1 MTLGVSS
8 RHARGPV
15 QGRSLWGAARPSPQR
30 WLWRLTGIVR
40 DSVAT
45 IGRGLDGLVI
55 GLTVGFV
62 ALTALSAPW
71 TYLGIPWPA
80 AMVVIGVGIT
90 GLAIAGGGIAVVIVR
105 LISAVGHG
113 VDRVLSRAPGPV
125 RGLVAIPF
133 RIIRNLPAAW
143 LGAFAVLLWLG
154 IGGHLLGPLGL
165 FVPAGALSP
174 FIYVIGLMGALLAM
188 ARSLVRPELP
198 RPLSRARRSSSAL
211 VAGLALVLAGTTV
224 ATAIDPGSTSTLVRP
239 TSDLDGAIVPATLPD
254 PGEVGPYPI
263 RTFSYGS
270 GTDARRPEFAAQAL
284 LTTPTVDAT
293 GILRRL
299 GDGAD
304 EARAWF
310 WGFDTNLLPLNGIV
324 WMPVGDGP
332 FPLVLMVHGNHAM
345 GDFSEPGY
353 GYLGEHLA
361 SRGFIAVSVDEDFL
375 NGSWA
380 SDWHGDEQLV
390 RAWLLLAHLDRWR
403 TWTADADGPL
413 AGRVDLDRVA
423 LLGHSRGGEA
433 ASLAASLAEQALP
446 PRPGMAP
453 WPTGLHVRAVVAIA
467 PSDGQYGTTIVLRGT
482 DLLALSG
489 GYDADARAWSGLRQF
504 ARTTVEG
511 DSFKAAFWSYRSNHG
526 QFNTVWG
533 RLDQGPASGALL
545 NLAPIIDPLEQ
556 RDIARTAIGAFLE
569 ASLHDIDGY
578 RALFR
583 RPMVGREWLPED
595 DIFLVRSVEAGVAPL
610 IQADP
615 SQPIAGISV
624 DQERLDSAVA
634 RAIPLRALQ
643 PDQGTRGVRIAW
655 SAGEGA
661 AAWGLTG
668 LAATGLA
675 ASATDIRIALANGSE
690 PSPDGEPG
698 PSLDPIVEL
707 TTIDGAS
714 VGLRLDRWGAL
725 PPPLVVDLTK
735 SDLLT
740 GLAGIDLSV
749 RSPVE
754 RVLQTYVIPLAA
766 FEAVDPEFHADRLD
780 AIHLRIGRAGAGA
793 LWIAEVGLGD
803 RP

>member
-8 RHARGPV
+8 RHARDSLH
-15 QGRSLWGAARPSPQR
+15 GRRLSGAARPGLHRSVAR
-30 WLWRLTGIVR
+30 ITSVLREI
-40 DSVAT
+40 VAT
-45 IGRGLDGLVI
+45 IGHGLDGLVI
-55 GLTVGFV
+55 GLTVAFE
-62 ALTALSAPW
+62 ALTVLSAPW
-71 TYLGIPWPA
+71 TFLGIPWPA
-80 AMVVIGVGIT
+80 AMVAIGAGIT
-90 GLAIAGGGIAVVIVR
+90 GLALAGGGLAIVIVW
-105 LISAVGHG
+105 LISTAGDG
-113 VDRVLSRAPGPV
+113 VDRLLSRAPGPIRSV
-125 RGLVAIPF
+125 AAIPF
-133 RIIRNLPAAW
+133 RIVRTLPAAW

-154 IGGHLLGPLGL
+154 IAGHHLGPLGL

-174 FIYVIGLMGALLAM
+174 FIYVVGLVGALLAM
-188 ARSLVRPELP
+188 ARSLVRPERPGPLP
-198 RPLSRARRSSSAL
+198 VARGASAL
-211 VAGLALVLAGTTV
+211 AVAALALVLSGSTL
-224 ATAIDPGSTSTLVRP
+224 ATAMDPGSTSTLVRP
-239 TSDLDGAIVPATLPD
+239 TPGLDGAVVEATLPD
-254 PGEVGPYPI
+254 PGATGPYTV
-263 RTFSYGS
+263 RSFTYGS
-270 GTDARRPEFAAQAL
+270 GTDARRPDFGDRAQ
-284 LTTPTVDAT
+284 LTTPTIDASAV
-293 GILRRL
+293 LRRL

-310 WGFDTNLLPLNGIV
+310 WGFDTGALPLNGIV

-345 GDFSEPGY
+345 GDFSESGY

-361 SRGFIAVSVDEDFL
+361 SRGFITVSVDEDFL

-390 RAWLLLAHLDRWR
+390 RAWVLLAHLDQWR
-403 TWTADADGPL
+403 TWSADTDGQL
-413 AGRVDLDRVA
+413 AGLVDLDRVA

-433 ASLAASLAEQALP
+433 ASLAASLVAQAAP
-446 PRPGMAP
+446 PRRDMAP
-453 WPTGLHVRAVVAIA
+453 WPTGLAVRAVVAIA

-482 DLLALSG
+482 DLLELSG

-545 NLAPIIDPLEQ
+545 NLAPLLDPLEQ
-556 RDIARTAIGAFLE
+556 RDVARTAIGAFLE

-583 RPMVGREWLPED
+583 RPMVGREWLPDD
-595 DIFLVRSVEAGVAPL
+595 DIFLVRAVEAGVTPL
-610 IQADP
+610 IGADP
-615 SQPIAGISV
+615 SQPVAGISV
-624 DQERLDSAVA
+624 DREHLDSAAA
-634 RAIPLRALQ
+634 RAVPLRALQ
-643 PDQGTRGVRIAW
+643 PDQGTRAVRIAW

-675 ASATDIRIALANGSE
+675 ASAIDIRIALANGSE
-690 PSPDGEPG
+690 PSPAGEPG
-698 PSLDPIVEL
+698 TSLDPVVEL
-707 TTIDGAS
+707 TSFDGVS
-714 VGLRLDRWGAL
+714 VSLPLDRWGAL

-735 SDLLT
+735 NDLLT

-754 RVLQTYVIPLAA
+754 RVLQTYVMPLAA
-766 FEAVDPEFHADRLD
+766 FEAVDPAFLADRLD
-780 AIHLRIGRAGAGA
+780 AIHVRIDRASAGA